1 MNCWSALLVDSS
13 YIACLKG
20 QCLAQ
25 SLAIV
30 RPNLAVEDDGG
41 GGAGVLEQ
49 GHDQVEAFRGWGSIL
64 VQRNADGLDL
74 GDLEPNSWI
83 LDQGD
88 AAVSDRRIN
97 PIKLAQDLA

>member
-13 YIACLKG
+13 YIARLKG

-25 SLAIV
+25 SLVIV
-30 RPNLAVEDDGG
+30 RPNLAVEDDGS

-49 GHDQVEAFRGWGSIL
+49 GHNQVEAFRGWGSIL

-88 AAVSDRRIN
+88 AVDSDR
-97 PIKLAQDLA
+97 